1 MPDHHFYDALETRAP
16 AAREAALLAA
26 LPAQVANAKSNA
38 PGFARILRDIE
49 PAAVSSRAALA
60 QLPVT
65 RKADLKALQA
75 GMKPFGGLTT
85 VAPGQ
90 LGKIF
95 MSPGPIYDPEAR
107 RADYWRSARALFAAG
122 LRAGDILHN
131 TFSYHLTPAGSMLEA
146 GALKLGCAVIPAG
159 TGNTEQQIEAIS
171 DLQPTAYVGTAAF
184 LRILVEKFIE
194 AGLPFPIKRAVTG
207 GDALPPALRAWLKD
221 KGMQSVLQFYGTAD
235 LGNIAY
241 ESTAQE
247 GMILDE
253 DVILEIV
260 RPGTGDPVGEGEVG
274 EVIITTLNPEYPLIR
289 FATGDLSAVL
299 PGVSPCGRT
308 NTRIKGWMG
317 RADQTT
323 KVKGMFV
330 QPGQVDAIAK
340 RHPEILKA
348 RLVVEGEMANDR
360 MTLKVEVRNLATP
373 DLAEKIAATLRD
385 ITKLR
390 GEVQFMK
397 LGDLA
402 NDGKVIEDARKYD

>member
-221 KGMQSVLQFYGTAD
+221 KGMESVLQFYGTAD

-360 MTLKVEVRNLATP
+360 MTLKVEVRDPPAP

>member
-360 MTLKVEVRNLATP
+360 MTLKVEVRDPPAP

>member
-221 KGMQSVLQFYGTAD
+221 KGMESVLQFYGTAD

>member
-340 RHPEILKA
+340 RHPEIHKA

>member
-1 MPDHHFYDALETRAP
+1 MPDPKYYDALETRAP
-16 AAREAALLAA
+16 AAREAALMAA
-26 LPAQVANAKSNA
+26 LPTQVANAKMNS
-38 PGFARILRDIE
+38 PGFGAILKYVA
-49 PAAVSSRAALA
+49 PAEITSRAALA
-60 QLPVT
+60 KLPVT
-65 RKADLKALQA
+65 RKSDLKALQA
-75 GMKPFGGLTT
+75 GMKPFGGLIT
-85 VAPGQ
+85 VPPGA

-107 RADYWRSARALFAAG
+107 RPDYWRSARALYAAG
-122 LRAGDILHN
+122 IRAGDILHN
-131 TFSYHLTPAGSMLEA
+131 TFSYHLTPAGAMLES

-159 TGNTEQQIEAIS
+159 TGNTEQQLEAIA

-194 AGLPFPIKRAVTG
+194 IGQPFPIKRAITG
-207 GDALPPALRAWLKD
+207 GDALPPALRAWLKE

-241 ESTAQE
+241 ESPAQE
-247 GMILDE
+247 GMIIDE
-253 DVILEIV
+253 ELIVEIV
-260 RPGTGDPVGEGEVG
+260 RPGTGDPVAEGEVG
-274 EVIITTLNPEYPLIR
+274 EIVVTTLNPEYPLIR

-299 PGVSPCGRT
+299 AGPSPCGRT
-308 NTRIKGWMG
+308 NIRIKGWMG

-330 QPGQVDAIAK
+330 QPGHVDAIAK

-360 MTLKVEVRNLATP
+360 MTLKVEVRDPSVDGLDEHIATTMR
-373 DLAEKIAATLRD
+373 EV
-385 ITKLR
+385 TKLR
-390 GEVQFMK
+390 GEVRFVGVGE
-397 LGDLA
+397 LP